1 MIKRAMQQTIRE
13 RENVR
18 GGEGK
23 LSFHDFLTQD
33 EAHGAGQLFS
43 RTVIPAGASIGEH
56 RHDGEFEVYYILSG
70 TAEVNDNGATAK
82 LEAGDMHLC
91 ADGES
96 HSIRNTG
103 ESDLEVLMLILN
115 ENPRRI

>member
-23 LSFHDFLTQD
+23 LSFHDFLSKE
-33 EAHGAGQLFS
+33 EAFGTGHLFS
-43 RTVIPAGASIGEH
+43 RAIIPAGASIGEH

-70 TAEVNDNGATAK
+70 TAEVNDNGTLAE
-82 LEAGDMHLC
+82 LGPGDTHLC
-91 ADGES
+91 ANGES
-96 HSIRNTG
+96 HAIRNTG
-103 ESDLEVLMLILN
+103 TADLVVLMLILF
-115 ENPRRI
+115 ENASRA